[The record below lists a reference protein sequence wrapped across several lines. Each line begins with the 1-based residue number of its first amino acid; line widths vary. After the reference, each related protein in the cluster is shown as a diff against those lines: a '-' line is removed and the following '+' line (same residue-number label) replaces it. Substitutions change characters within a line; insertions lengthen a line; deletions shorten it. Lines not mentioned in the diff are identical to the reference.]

1 MGMDFTFPNENMA
14 VGFQAIYSGVEMD
27 GLDNYS
33 HLDKDDRNNQVDLA
47 KVRDDFDACF

>member
-1 MGMDFTFPNENMA
+1 MDFTLLIESMA
-14 VGFQAIYSGVEMD
+14 IGFQDIYSGVEMD

-47 KVRDDFDACF
+47 KVRDDLDACF